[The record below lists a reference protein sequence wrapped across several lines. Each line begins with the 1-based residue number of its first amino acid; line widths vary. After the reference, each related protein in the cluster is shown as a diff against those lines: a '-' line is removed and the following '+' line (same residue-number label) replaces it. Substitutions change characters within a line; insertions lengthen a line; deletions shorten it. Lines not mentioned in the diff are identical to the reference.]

1 MKKYFISL
9 AIFSLI
15 LFSFFSI
22 SFANNLTNDVKN
34 TAGNVGNALANTSND
49 AKGAIKKAEDT
60 VENGV
65 KDVKN
70 TVSNTSRTVTNAAKN
85 TATDMSGALANSNNT
100 YTATRTSATDSGFL
114 GMSSTS
120 WTWLILAIVGIA
132 IVALVWYYGAQY
144 EHTNYDEMD

>member
-15 LFSFFSI
+15 IFSFFSI
-22 SFANNLTNDVKN
+22 SFANNLTNDAKN
-34 TAGNVGNALANTSND
+34 TAGNIGNALANTSND

-60 VENGV
+60 VENGA
-65 KDVKN
+65 KN
-70 TVSNTSRTVTNAAKN
+70 IKNAISNTAGTVTNGTEN
-85 TATDMSGALANSNNT
+85 TVADMSGRLTNNDT
-100 YTATRTSATDSGFL
+100 YTATRTSATNSGFL

-132 IVALVWYYGAQY
+132 IIALVWYYGSQY
-144 EHTNYDEMD
+144 EHANYDDMD

>member
-34 TAGNVGNALANTSND
+34 AAGNVGNALANTSND

-60 VENGV
+60 VENGAN
-65 KDVKN
+65 DIKN
-70 TVSNTSRTVTNAAKN
+70 AISNTAGTVTNGTEN
-85 TATDMSGALANSNNT
+85 TVADMSGTLTNNDT
-100 YTATRTSATDSGFL
+100 YTATRTSATNSGFL
-114 GMSSTS
+114 GMSSIS

-132 IVALVWYYGAQY
+132 IVALVWYYGSQY

>member
-34 TAGNVGNALANTSND
+34 TAGNVGNALANRSND

-60 VENGV
+60 VENGA
-65 KDVKN
+65 KDVK
-70 TVSNTSRTVTNAAKN
+70 TAISNTAETVTNGTESTVAD
-85 TATDMSGALANSNNT
+85 TSGTLTNNDT
-100 YTATRTSATDSGFL
+100 YTATRTSATNSGFL